1 MTAEDW
7 GLPGYMSPPNA
18 PFDVAHDDCP
28 TPDDALALSDV
39 CSGHLALRPPQ
50 RMTVT
55 EGAISALILKR
66 PGDAATPWSVDD
78 TPYMSEPMNM
88 LASRAHQA
96 VCFVGPAQSG
106 KTAALGEGW
115 MSHIVTNDPGDMLMV
130 QMTEAKAREYSK
142 QRIYRAL
149 QNSPKLREL
158 LSVSMRDQNTHDIVF
173 RHGMWLR
180 IAWPT
185 VTNLSSTSY
194 RYVFITDLDR
204 MPDDLDGEGDPFT
217 LGTKRTTT
225 FLSRGMTAVESS
237 PGRPQIDPNWRART
251 PHEAPPTGGILGIYN
266 RSDRRRWYW
275 KCLDC
280 REWFEASPGLDLFN
294 LPSDEILLAEV
305 RSADLSALARH
316 HARVVCPHC
325 ASLIDYKYRHE
336 LNQRGRWLQDGCS
349 LTQDNET
356 LGSPMQ
362 STIAG
367 YWLGGVAAAYQSWES
382 LLNKHFQGL
391 RDYALTGSEVALQ
404 VAVNTDQAMP
414 YMSRHLVD
422 AQMAASNPEDRVED
436 DLQRYVVPPETRC
449 VVVAVDVQG
458 GVTSRFVVQAH
469 AVGPHREQWL
479 IDRYEIKTSTRQ
491 EGNELCQINPASH
504 TEDWDVL
511 TDRIIRSTYRT
522 PDAGREIRIKML
534 VVDTG
539 GEDGTTDNAYAWFRR
554 IRKEG
559 YAGRVMLYKGAATR
573 NAPII
578 KESLVGKR
586 HGREVGDVPLY
597 LCNPNLLS
605 DIVSSG
611 LKRVDDGAGAI
622 HFPAWLGA
630 SFFDELQ
637 AEVRSVSGIWTQ
649 IRKRNESF
657 DLCRMICAGIL
668 RLGLD
673 KIRDWNAVPPWLAPL
688 QDNSEVIDAEERRA
702 IKANA
707 RVPGQAP
714 APAPVHRARRV
725 APSPYL

>member
-1 MTAEDW
+1 MTDEK
-7 GLPGYMSPPNA
+7 L
-18 PFDVAHDDCP
+18 
-28 TPDDALALSDV
+28 ALADL
-39 CSGHLALRPPQ
+39 CSGHMALRPPQ

-55 EGAISALILKR
+55 QGASNALILKR

-78 TPYMSEPMNM
+78 TPYMSEPLDM

-115 MSHIVTNDPGDMLMV
+115 LSHVVTNDPGDMLMV

-142 QRIYRAL
+142 QRVYRAL
-149 QNSPKLREL
+149 ENSPKLREL

-217 LGTKRTTT
+217 LGMKRTTT

-237 PGRPQIDPNWRART
+237 PGRPMLDPNWRART

-275 KCLDC
+275 KCMDC
-280 REWFEASPGLDLFN
+280 REWFEASPGLGLFN
-294 LPSDEILLAEV
+294 LPSDEELLSEV
-305 RSADLSALARH
+305 RSADLSALAKH

-325 ASLIDYKYRHE
+325 GSLIDYKHRHGM
-336 LNQRGRWLQDGCS
+336 NKRGRWLQDGAR
-349 LTQDNET
+349 LTVDDEMQGT
-356 LGSPMQ
+356 PMQ

-382 LLNKHFQGL
+382 LLNKHLQGL
-391 RDYALTGSEVALQ
+391 RDYAMTGSEIALQ
-404 VAVNTDQAMP
+404 VAINTDQAMP
-414 YMSRHLVD
+414 YMSRHLIESRD
-422 AQMAASNPEDRVED
+422 AANNPEDRAKD
-436 DLQRYVVPPETRC
+436 DLIRYIVPPETRC

-458 GVTSRFVVQAH
+458 GNTSRFVVQAH
-469 AVGPHREQWL
+469 AVGPNREQWL
-479 IDRYEIKTSTRQ
+479 VDRYEIKNSTRR
-491 EGNELCQINPASH
+491 EGDELCSIHPASH
-504 TEDWDVL
+504 PEDWDVL
-511 TDRIIRSTYRT
+511 TDKIIRSTYRT
-522 PDAGREIRIKML
+522 PDEGREIRIKML

-559 YAGRVMLYKGAATR
+559 YANRVMLYKGASTR

-611 LKRVDDGAGAI
+611 LRRHDDGAGAI
-622 HFPAWLGA
+622 HFPTWLST

-637 AEVRSVSGIWTQ
+637 AETRGINGVWSQ

-673 KIRDWNAVPPWLAPL
+673 KIRNWDAVPPWLAPL
-688 QDNSEVIDAEERRA
+688 ADNSEVIDAEDRRA
-702 IKANA
+702 IKANTRIEMPIA
-707 RVPGQAP
+707 HPVP
-714 APAPVHRARRV
+714 RRTRRM
-725 APSPYL
+725 AASPYL

>member
-1 MTAEDW
+1 
-7 GLPGYMSPPNA
+7 MS
-18 PFDVAHDDCP
+18 DE
-28 TPDDALALSDV
+28 ALALADL
-39 CSGHLALRPPQ
+39 CSGHMALRPPQ

-55 EGAISALILKR
+55 EGASAALILKR

-78 TPYMSEPMNM
+78 TPYMSEPLNM

-115 MSHIVTNDPGDMLMV
+115 LSHVVTNDPGDMLMV

-142 QRIYRAL
+142 QRVYRAL
-149 QNSPKLREL
+149 ENSPKLREL

-217 LGTKRTTT
+217 LGMKRTTT

-237 PGRPQIDPNWRART
+237 PGRPLLDPNWRART

-275 KCLDC
+275 KCMDC
-280 REWFEASPGLDLFN
+280 REWFEASPGLGLFN
-294 LPSDEILLAEV
+294 LPSDEELLSEV
-305 RSADLSALARH
+305 RSADLSSLAKH

-325 ASLIDYKYRHE
+325 GSLIDYKHRHAM
-336 LNQRGRWLQDGCS
+336 NKRGRWLQDGAH
-349 LTQDNET
+349 LTVDDEMQGN
-356 LGSPMQ
+356 PMR

-367 YWLGGVAAAYQSWES
+367 YWLGGAAAAYQSWES

-391 RDYALTGSEVALQ
+391 RDYALTGSEIALQ
-404 VAVNTDQAMP
+404 VAINTDQAMP
-414 YMSRHLVD
+414 YMSRHLIESRD
-422 AQMAASNPEDRVED
+422 AANNPEDRAQD
-436 DLQRYVVPPETRC
+436 DLLRYVVPPQTRC

-458 GVTSRFVVQAH
+458 GTTSRFVVQAH
-469 AVGPHREQWL
+469 AVGPNREQWL

-491 EGNELCQINPASH
+491 EGNELCQVNPASH
-504 TEDWDVL
+504 PEDWDIL

-522 PDAGREIRIKML
+522 PDESREIRIKML

-559 YAGRVMLYKGAATR
+559 YASRVMLYKGASSRT
-573 NAPII
+573 APII

-611 LKRVDDGAGAI
+611 LRRADDGAGAL
-622 HFPAWLGA
+622 HFPSWLGA
-630 SFFDELQ
+630 SFYDELQ
-637 AEVRSVSGIWTQ
+637 AETRGINGVWSP

-673 KIRDWNAVPPWLAPL
+673 KIRNWDAVPPWLAPL
-688 QDNSEVIDAEERRA
+688 ADNSEVIDAQERRA

-707 RVPGQAP
+707 RIETPT
-714 APAPVHRARRV
+714 APVTPRRTRRA